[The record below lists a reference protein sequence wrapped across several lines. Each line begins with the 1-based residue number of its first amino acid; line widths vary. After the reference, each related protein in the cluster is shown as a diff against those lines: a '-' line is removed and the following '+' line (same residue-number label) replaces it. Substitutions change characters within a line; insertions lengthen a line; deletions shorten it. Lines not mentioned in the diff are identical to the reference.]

1 MREDQIARE
10 QAHSTR
16 RAMKQAELGLDQVWW
31 HYFSLGGEVGALELE
46 AYLHQ
51 ALSIPRLERD
61 VLAHAVNE
69 LANFAP
75 KLRVPYAF
83 ELDSAGEPPDPDDG

>member
-1 MREDQIARE
+1 MREEEIARE
-10 QAHSTR
+10 QAQRTR
-16 RAMKQAELGLDQVWW
+16 RAIRKAGLGLDQVWW
-31 HYFSLGGEVGALELE
+31 HYFSLGGEVGLLELE

-51 ALSIPRLERD
+51 ALSLPRLERD

-69 LANFAP
+69 LANFQQ

-83 ELDSAGEPPDPDDG
+83 ELDSAGEPPGPEDG